1 MQKRFI
7 SLIDIIPKPLQ
18 HFPLIQTLIHSI
30 FTMQLQCV
38 LADKKAIEEENKQ
51 LPLKVIKEFSCFED
65 FVEKKEENK
74 SRIQQLA
81 KEYHDACEFEKKL
94 LGLFQEFKIMEGF
107 LEGAPQS
114 VLQIVIMLR
123 EYEDVDWFT
132 YFTITTSFF
141 CFSKTTAEIF
151 LIHPS
156 KVNHNN

>member
-1 MQKRFI
+1 M
-7 SLIDIIPKPLQ
+7 DIIPKPLQ
-18 HFPLIQTLIHSI
+18 HFPLVQTLIHSI
-30 FTMQLQCV
+30 FTVQLHCV
-38 LADKKAIEEENKQ
+38 QADKKAIEEESKG
-51 LPLKVIKEFSCFED
+51 LPIKVMKELSNAEEYN
-65 FVEKKEENK
+65 EKKEENK
-74 SRIQQLA
+74 TKIQQLA
-81 KEYHDACEFEKKL
+81 IDYHDACEFEKKL